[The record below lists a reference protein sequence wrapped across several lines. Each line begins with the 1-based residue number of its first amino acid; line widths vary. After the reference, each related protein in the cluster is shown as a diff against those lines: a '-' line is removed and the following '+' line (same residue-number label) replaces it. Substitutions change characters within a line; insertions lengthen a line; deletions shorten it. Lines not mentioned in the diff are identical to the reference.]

1 MSERIEASE
10 LAWADVRAGVSNRE
24 ETRKAVKDIAW
35 PSDHTPAELRLA
47 VIRQL
52 LADPEGEADSRNFV
66 RLMLPYEPKFPIVEY
81 LSTEAAHRGWPEVTP
96 ALVRSYARPS
106 PDVPD
111 AERPEKAAL
120 EALHPGKSAAE
131 IAFDVFLNPPVDEG
145 PYAADDRRILREDA
159 WDLLGRLDS
168 DGSIR
173 AALLEG
179 DVQPSARY
187 REQEPIEVSLAAC
200 VNDLRLLPK
209 TGRELSWLQRLRD
222 AHRLDRS
229 KTPWWTQATE
239 AMAQAKAED
248 VPHLRLRHVEP
259 MRWASINRPG
269 WLDAPRASLLAELES
284 RLQGRPF
291 NRRAR
296 AREGDPL
303 RYERLSE
310 WEPALSRVDLLAIL
324 VIDHTLEDEDIIR
337 EIYRQVDLDHDDKT
351 TEYGGILDQLSHSN
365 ESEQIRYRALLYPP
379 RPMSRVGDRKFI
391 ASRDMI
397 EQSDR
402 SLAHYH
408 FHVQS
413 WNSGAFTGPSPEDLL
428 YATNHARQCLVF
440 TAVGR
445 DELAVDYYQPG
456 GIVIDLGEIPRP
468 TP

>member
-1 MSERIEASE
+1 MAERIEASQ

-35 PSDHTPAELRLA
+35 PSNQTPADLRLA

-52 LADPEGEADSRNFV
+52 LDDSEGEADSRNFV
-66 RLMLPYEPKFPIVEY
+66 RLMLPYERKFPIVEY
-81 LSTEAAHRGWPEVTP
+81 LSAEAARRGWEEVTP
-96 ALVRSYARPS
+96 SLVRSYARPS
-106 PDVPD
+106 PDIPD
-111 AERPEKAAL
+111 ADRPERKAL
-120 EALHPGKSAAE
+120 EALHPGKTAAE
-131 IAFDVFLNPPVDEG
+131 VAFEVFLNLPVEDG
-145 PYAADDRRILREDA
+145 PYAADDRRVLREDA
-159 WDLLGRLDS
+159 WDLLNRLDS
-168 DGSIR
+168 NGSIR
-173 AALLEG
+173 ASLLAAAAE
-179 DVQPSARY
+179 PSARY

-200 VNDLRLLPK
+200 VSDLRLLPK
-209 TGRELSWLQRLRD
+209 TGRELSWLQRLRE

-229 KTPWWTQATE
+229 KTPWWTQA
-239 AMAQAKAED
+239 AQAMTKAKDED
-248 VPHLRLRHVEP
+248 VPHLRMRHVEP
-259 MRWASINRPG
+259 IRWASIHQPA
-269 WLDAPRASLLAELES
+269 WLEASRATLLAELDS

-310 WEPALSRVDLLAIL
+310 WEPVLSRVDLIAIL
-324 VIDHTLEDEDIIR
+324 VIDTTLQDEAIIR
-337 EIYRQVDLDHDDKT
+337 EMFRQADLDHDDKT
-351 TEYGGILDQLSHSN
+351 TEYGGILDQLSYEDQNHFA
-365 ESEQIRYRALLYPP
+365 YRALLYPP

-428 YATNHARQCLVF
+428 YATNHARQCLVL

-445 DELAVDYYQPG
+445 GELAVDYYQPG